1 MVERMVRSTSSSS
14 NVQRVLDDNSNRYR
28 MIVMDAMKIN
38 QGYACECL
46 IIDEEPNTYATNF
59 F

>member
-1 MVERMVRSTSSSS
+1 
-14 NVQRVLDDNSNRYR
+14 

>member
-1 MVERMVRSTSSSS
+1 MVRSTSSSS
-14 NVQRVLDDNSNRYR
+14 NVQRVVDDNSNRYR

-38 QGYACECL
+38 QGYACEYL
-46 IIDEEPNTYATNF
+46 IIDEEPNIDATNF